1 MKSTVHENKV
11 LWKLFGS
18 KRN

>member
-1 MKSTVHENKV
+1 MKSTVRENKV
-11 LWKLFGS
+11 LRKLFGS